1 VGESVGGAPLR
12 ATESLRAPESPPLR
26 SAEFERNRAEV
37 DALHRE
43 LRAVAALEARAR
55 IRFEGQIGRAVC
67 ERGGV
72 RAGGGQGEACIRR
85 VQARAWCNARRTRG
99 RPPKRSRRRQRLAIV
114 SCVRYY
120 LPCGDGVRQRAPLS
134 AELRRP
140 PSSAQTTGTR
150 GR

>member
-1 VGESVGGAPLR
+1 MHATPNPNLSPTARGCSERKQEPRAQVGVGESVGGAPLR

-55 IRFEGQIGRAVC
+55 VRFEGQIGRAVC

-72 RAGGGQGEACIRR
+72 RAGGGQGGACIRR
-85 VQARAWCNARRTRG
+85 VQAQAWCNARRTRG
-99 RPPKRSRRRQRLAIV
+99 RPPKRSRRRQRLALISWV
-114 SCVRYY
+114 
-120 LPCGDGVRQRAPLS
+120 
-134 AELRRP
+134 
-140 PSSAQTTGTR
+140 
-150 GR
+150 